1 MANLQGIRKQLLAVL
16 RVRNSSDAAYKHYCE
31 VWGVYATER
40 IKAGRRISAAEYKRL
55 HGIAR

>member
-1 MANLQGIRKQLLAVL
+1 MTNLQGIRKQLLAAL

-31 VWGVYATER
+31 LWSVYATAR
-40 IKAGRRISAAEYKRL
+40 IAAGRRISAAEYKRL